1 MNPEISII
9 IPIYNCE
16 KYLSRCLDSI
26 INQTFTNIEIICIN
40 DGSTDSSL
48 KILQDYKTK
57 DPRIIII
64 NQNNQKL
71 GAARN
76 RGLEIQKGNY
86 ITFIDSDDWIDN
98 DYLEK
103 LYNAIKTHNADC
115 AISCVMKNRQNNTS
129 YYFLNNK
136 KEIFINKAKNLINEL
151 IVPPQWYVVWGKLY
165 KKDVIQNLRFVEN
178 AYFEDMDYLLSA
190 SLNIK
195 SIVKVPKTSYHYFAN
210 NNSIVRGKQTEKKK
224 QDLINASI
232 RAYKIAQKNN
242 IKIKKQTLYKEKHG
256 LLTIKRR
263 IKSIDYFI
271 CGIKIFSIHD
281 DILKDKNNKNLSNNF
296 LKKIFSIKNS
306 NDRKYKLV
314 TVLGIK
320 FRIIDNKNI
329 QNAKCLNLSVIFNKI
344 KNFLYKKSHSEQI
357 ATKKIFGF
365 NFKYVKGKCY
375 KGCIQLFN
383 LVKDN
388 LDEFPHEMI
397 EDFMRKSKKH
407 YISSEVFLKDK
418 ALVSKILSD
427 INPSILPKAK
437 GKLREKQLLQL
448 RFANEII
455 SDIENNVKIF
465 PFMDDGTLLGAVR
478 HNGFIPWDDDM
489 DFSLMRDDFEKLK
502 NYFKSKY
509 IWIDASCCTYH
520 LFKKTLFKYLKR
532 YPNKILAVHEPTALK
547 CYKGDSNLHVA
558 LDFFPLDFYN
568 DNLSFEDMTK
578 FIDDVKNNQPVN
590 LKFSEIFNYYDLMNN
605 KFRYT
610 VSKSNKISPAIDNY
624 DFHNYSFKG
633 FRKKEDIFPLKK
645 MKFEN
650 SEFWAPNN
658 HDGYLNTIYS
668 DYKKLPFDI
677 VSGLH
682 GVYDDFFDSDKQ
694 EL

>member
-1 MNPEISII
+1 MNPNISICLSSDNNYTQHLAATI
-9 IPIYNCE
+9 SSILKTKNPNDKINIYILDGGISTQNKQNLSFFEKKYNC
-16 KYLSRCLDSI
+16 KITYLSPDTTKLNNCTISKSDYISLATYYRLLIPELIQNEDRIIYLDCDIIVRHSLFDLYNLDFNNKLILGVQDIGGINIERLNSKNYINAGVLLLNCEHMRKENTVNRLLDWCRDNQSLIQKHDQDI
-26 INQTFTNIEIICIN
+26 INGCLSDLIGLIDDKFNAQVLRKNNSFFDKIKDPVILHFISSQKPWSYWKPLN
-40 DGSTDSSL
+40 STPWAREYFEAL
-48 KILQDYKTK
+48 KDTPWEAFIYEYNKKAKLWFFLRLFYPSGIFRTILQ
-57 DPRIIII
+57 
-64 NQNNQKL
+64 
-71 GAARN
+71 
-76 RGLEIQKGNY
+76 
-86 ITFIDSDDWIDN
+86 
-98 DYLEK
+98 
-103 LYNAIKTHNADC
+103 
-115 AISCVMKNRQNNTS
+115 
-129 YYFLNNK
+129 
-136 KEIFINKAKNLINEL
+136 
-151 IVPPQWYVVWGKLY
+151 
-165 KKDVIQNLRFVEN
+165 
-178 AYFEDMDYLLSA
+178 
-190 SLNIK
+190 
-195 SIVKVPKTSYHYFAN
+195 
-210 NNSIVRGKQTEKKK
+210 
-224 QDLINASI
+224 
-232 RAYKIAQKNN
+232 
-242 IKIKKQTLYKEKHG
+242 
-256 LLTIKRR
+256 
-263 IKSIDYFI
+263 
-271 CGIKIFSIHD
+271 
-281 DILKDKNNKNLSNNF
+281 
-296 LKKIFSIKNS
+296 KIFSIKNS
-306 NDRKYKLV
+306 ADRKYKFV
-314 TVLGIK
+314 TVLGVK
-320 FRIIDNKNI
+320 FRIVNNKDIRNEKSL
-329 QNAKCLNLSVIFNKI
+329 NAYVTFNKI

-520 LFKKTLFKYLKR
+520 SFKKTLFKYLKR
-532 YPNKILAVHEPTALK
+532 YPNKILAVHEPMALK

-610 VSKSNKISPAIDNY
+610 VSKSNKISPAIGNY